1 MPKPNVLRDNRD
13 LRLLFVAQN
22 LSFMGDWFTFVALA
36 GLVQDVTDSAFLVS
50 LLLVA
55 FSLPSFLASPLGGPV
70 ADRYDRRQVLI
81 VVSILQAVS
90 ACGLLF
96 IGETHI
102 WLAFVSQGLIAAFAA
117 FVRPAVEAAVPN
129 LARDPDE
136 LRRAN
141 ALFGSSWGVMLAVG
155 AGLGGIFS
163 EAFGRQAAFIADI
176 ATFVVA
182 AGLIAMVKRPMQED
196 RGASRAPVRP
206 IADMRE
212 AIELSRRDSTI
223 LALLAS
229 KMTFAIGAG
238 VVSQLAV
245 YAADAFSSGD
255 AGRGLLLGARGVG
268 SGLGPI
274 IGARFA
280 KGDLRRVLLVCG
292 VAGLVF
298 SAGYLAAAAAPML
311 IIAGACVMFAHL
323 GGGAQWTLSTY
334 GLQVRAPD
342 DMRGRVLAGD
352 FALITLSLALSSVAA
367 GIVSE
372 QVGARATVAI
382 FGAIAAASSTVYLL
396 LTRATCET
404 NCRPSQASMR
414 LRNLASVAVAF
425 TPTGFTD
432 SMVTPADRN
441 AATRSFT

>member
-1 MPKPNVLRDNRD
+1 MANVLRTNRD

-36 GLVQDVTDSAFLVS
+36 GLVQDATDSAFLVS

-55 FSLPSFLASPLGGPV
+55 FSLPSFLASPIGGPV
-70 ADRYDRRQVLI
+70 ADRYDRRTVLI
-81 VVSILQAVS
+81 IVSLAQALA

-96 IGETHI
+96 IDNTHI

-129 LARDPDE
+129 LARSPEE
-136 LRRAN
+136 LRSAN

-155 AGLGGIFS
+155 AGLGGVFA
-163 EAFGRQAAFIADI
+163 EVFGRQAAFVADI
-176 ATFVVA
+176 GTFLLA
-182 AGLIAMVKRPMQED
+182 AALIAMVKTPMQED
-196 RGASRAPVRP
+196 RGTERAPVRP

-212 AIELSRRDSTI
+212 AIQLARRDSMI
-223 LALLAS
+223 MALLAS

-255 AGRGLLLGARGVG
+255 AGRGFLLGARGVG
-268 SGLGPI
+268 SGIGPL

-280 KGDLRRVLLVCG
+280 KGELRRVLLVCG
-292 VAGLVF
+292 VSGMIF
-298 SAGYLAAAAAPML
+298 SIGYLAAAASPLL
-311 IIAGACVMFAHL
+311 IVAGACVMFAHL

-342 DMRGRVLAGD
+342 EMRGRVLAGD
-352 FALITLSLALSSVAA
+352 FALITLTLALSSVAA
-367 GIVSE
+367 GVVSE
-372 QVGARATVAI
+372 QIGARGTVAV
-382 FGAIAAASSTVYLL
+382 FGALAAASSIIYLS
-396 LTRATCET
+396 LTA
-404 NCRPSQASMR
+404 R
-414 LRNLASVAVAF
+414 LRSAIA
-425 TPTGFTD
+425 G
-432 SMVTPADRN
+432 
-441 AATRSFT
+441 

>member
-1 MPKPNVLRDNRD
+1 VRKPNVLRDNRD

-36 GLVQDVTDSAFLVS
+36 GLVQDVTNSALLVS

-81 VVSILQAVS
+81 VVSMLQAVA

-96 IGETHI
+96 IGTTHI

-155 AGLGGIFS
+155 AGLGGIFA
-163 EAFGRQAAFIADI
+163 ETFGRQAAFIADI
-176 ATFVVA
+176 ATFIVA
-182 AGLIAMVKRPMQED
+182 AGLIALVKRPMQED
-196 RGASRAPVRP
+196 RGPVRAPVRP

-212 AIELSRRDSTI
+212 ALDLARRDSTI

-245 YAADAFSSGD
+245 YAADAFSAGD
-255 AGRGLLLGARGVG
+255 AGRGYLLGARGIG
-268 SGLGPI
+268 SGIGPI

-292 VAGLVF
+292 VAGMVF
-298 SAGYLAAAAAPML
+298 SVGYMAAAAAPIL
-311 IIAGACVMFAHL
+311 LVAAVSVMFAHL

-342 DMRGRVLAGD
+342 EMRGRVLAGD

-367 GIVSE
+367 GLVSE

-382 FGAIAAASSTVYLL
+382 FGALAAATSLVYLG
-396 LTRATCET
+396 LTRRVRAE
-404 NCRPSQASMR
+404 
-414 LRNLASVAVAF
+414 LRSV
-425 TPTGFTD
+425 T
-432 SMVTPADRN
+432 
-441 AATRSFT
+441 

>member
-212 AIELSRRDSTI
+212 AIELARRDSTI

-396 LTRATCET
+396 LTR
-404 NCRPSQASMR
+404 NVRNKLQA
-414 LRNLASVAVAF
+414 
-425 TPTGFTD
+425 
-432 SMVTPADRN
+432 
-441 AATRSFT
+441 

>member
-1 MPKPNVLRDNRD
+1 VRKPNVLRDNRD

-22 LSFMGDWFTFVALA
+22 LSYLGDWFTFVALA

-81 VVSILQAVS
+81 VVSMLQAIS

-96 IGETHI
+96 IGTTHI

-163 EAFGRQAAFIADI
+163 EAFGRQAAFVADI

-196 RGASRAPVRP
+196 RGTQRAPVRP
-206 IADMRE
+206 VADMRE
-212 AIELSRRDSTI
+212 AIELARRDSTI

-229 KMTFAIGAG
+229 KMTFAVGAG

-298 SAGYLAAAAAPML
+298 SAGYLAAAAAPVL
-311 IIAGACVMFAHL
+311 IIASACVMFAHL

-352 FALITLSLALSSVAA
+352 FALITLSLAVSSVAA

-382 FGAIAAASSTVYLL
+382 FGAIAAASSTIYLL
-396 LTRATCET
+396 LTRNVRAKL
-404 NCRPSQASMR
+404 QA
-414 LRNLASVAVAF
+414 
-425 TPTGFTD
+425 
-432 SMVTPADRN
+432 
-441 AATRSFT
+441 

>member
-396 LTRATCET
+396 LTRNVRAKL
-404 NCRPSQASMR
+404 QA
-414 LRNLASVAVAF
+414 
-425 TPTGFTD
+425 
-432 SMVTPADRN
+432 
-441 AATRSFT
+441 

>member
-212 AIELSRRDSTI
+212 AIELARRDSTI

-396 LTRATCET
+396 LTRNVREKLQT
-404 NCRPSQASMR
+404 
-414 LRNLASVAVAF
+414 
-425 TPTGFTD
+425 
-432 SMVTPADRN
+432 
-441 AATRSFT
+441 

>member
-1 MPKPNVLRDNRD
+1 MRKPNVLRDNRD

-36 GLVQDVTDSAFLVS
+36 GLVQDVTDSALLVS

-81 VVSILQAVS
+81 VVSVLQAIA

-96 IGETHI
+96 IGTTHI

-155 AGLGGIFS
+155 AGLGGIFA
-163 EAFGRQAAFIADI
+163 ETFGRQAAFIADI
-176 ATFVVA
+176 ATFVIA
-182 AGLIAMVKRPMQED
+182 AGLIALVKRPMQED
-196 RGASRAPVRP
+196 RGPARAPVRP

-212 AIELSRRDSTI
+212 ALDLARRDSTI

-245 YAADAFSSGD
+245 YAADAFAAGD
-255 AGRGLLLGARGVG
+255 AGRGYLLGARGIG
-268 SGLGPI
+268 SGIGPI

-292 VAGLVF
+292 VAGMVF
-298 SAGYLAAAAAPML
+298 SVGYMAAAAAPIL
-311 IIAGACVMFAHL
+311 LVAAVSVMFAHL

-342 DMRGRVLAGD
+342 EMRGRVLAGD

-367 GIVSE
+367 GLVSE

-382 FGAIAAASSTVYLL
+382 FGALAAATSLAYLL
-396 LTRATCET
+396 LTRRVRAE
-404 NCRPSQASMR
+404 
-414 LRNLASVAVAF
+414 LRGVA
-425 TPTGFTD
+425 
-432 SMVTPADRN
+432 
-441 AATRSFT
+441 

>member
-212 AIELSRRDSTI
+212 AIELARRDSTI

-372 QVGARATVAI
+372 QVGARVTVAI

-396 LTRATCET
+396 LTRNVRAKL
-404 NCRPSQASMR
+404 QA
-414 LRNLASVAVAF
+414 
-425 TPTGFTD
+425 
-432 SMVTPADRN
+432 
-441 AATRSFT
+441 

>member
-1 MPKPNVLRDNRD
+1 
-13 LRLLFVAQN
+13 
-22 LSFMGDWFTFVALA
+22 
-36 GLVQDVTDSAFLVS
+36 
-50 LLLVA
+50 
-55 FSLPSFLASPLGGPV
+55 
-70 ADRYDRRQVLI
+70 
-81 VVSILQAVS
+81 
-90 ACGLLF
+90 
-96 IGETHI
+96 
-102 WLAFVSQGLIAAFAA
+102 LAFVSQGLIAAFAA

-182 AGLIAMVKRPMQED
+182 AGLIALVKRPMQED
-196 RGASRAPVRP
+196 RGTTRTPVRP

-212 AIELSRRDSTI
+212 AIDLARRDSTI

-229 KMTFAIGAG
+229 KMTFAVGAG

-280 KGDLRRVLLVCG
+280 KGNLRRVLLVCG

-298 SAGYLAAAAAPML
+298 SAGYLAAAAAPVL
-311 IIAGACVMFAHL
+311 IVASACVMFAHL

-352 FALITLSLALSSVAA
+352 FALITLSLAVSSVAA

-396 LTRATCET
+396 LTRNVRAKL
-404 NCRPSQASMR
+404 QA
-414 LRNLASVAVAF
+414 
-425 TPTGFTD
+425 
-432 SMVTPADRN
+432 
-441 AATRSFT
+441 